1 MKILID
7 TNIVLDV
14 LLNRKPFSKHS
25 AEVFK
30 LAEQGCIKAYL
41 TSNSVT
47 DIVYILRKTYNKEA
61 IKKNLLIMFGFIKIL
76 NVSARDII
84 NAFNI
89 DTSDYEDAVVIQ
101 CASRIKA
108 DFIVTR
114 NLDDFKLSP
123 VRYVSAEEFISFFFE
138 QHKN

>member
-47 DIVYILRKTYNKEA
+47 DIVYILRKTYNKD
-61 IKKNLLIMFGFIKIL
+61 IKKNLLIMF
-76 NVSARDII
+76 V
-84 NAFNI
+84 
-89 DTSDYEDAVVIQ
+89 
-101 CASRIKA
+101 
-108 DFIVTR
+108 
-114 NLDDFKLSP
+114 
-123 VRYVSAEEFISFFFE
+123 
-138 QHKN
+138 H